1 MTRWVMMCAVVV
13 LVVEYRTNADSG
25 KSIEMNI
32 QVCLSVNQSAYV
44 EIDCRFF
51 NISKTSYRK
60 NLI

>member
-32 QVCLSVNQSAYV
+32 QVCLSVNQSVYM

-51 NISKTSYRK
+51 NISKTYRK